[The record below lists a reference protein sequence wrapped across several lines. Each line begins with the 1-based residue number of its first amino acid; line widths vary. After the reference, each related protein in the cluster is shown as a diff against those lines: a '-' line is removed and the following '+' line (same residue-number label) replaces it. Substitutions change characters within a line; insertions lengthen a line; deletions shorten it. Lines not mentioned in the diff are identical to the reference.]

1 MAKGWTCARPR
12 RPLSWA
18 QRLIS
23 PTSAGS
29 PCAGLSLAQF
39 GCACDSWRWQG
50 TWHPLTAPRHICFL
64 VRAPPL
70 LVYELQPFR
79 RACLGA
85 RCIRLCWHT
94 LASSGEIFGTTDRHC
109 PARACRPL
117 PHRLPGSANTMRRAS
132 GAFSSGLLDGRERG
146 FLVQWRVSPAG
157 LTFLQP

>member
-29 PCAGLSLAQF
+29 PYAGLSLAQF

-85 RCIRLCWHT
+85 RCIRLCWHA
-94 LASSGEIFGTTDRHC
+94 LASCGEIFGATDRPSDITPPGLADPC
-109 PARACRPL
+109 PIVYPVLPTRCGGRAVPFL
-117 PHRLPGSANTMRRAS
+117 LAS
-132 GAFSSGLLDGRERG
+132 WAAVSEV
-146 FLVQWRVSPAG
+146 FLCNGV
-157 LTFLQP
+157 